1 MSGANLDGYSYP
13 RDGIHKTEMTKRI
26 DKLEG
31 DVDALKSVLYDLVTL
46 MENWTNQDE
55 DTESLRSADTTN

>member
-13 RDGIHKTEMTKRI
+13 RDGIHKTEMMKRI

-31 DVDALKSVLYDLVTL
+31 DVDALKTLIYDLITL
-46 MENWTNQDE
+46 IENKNE
-55 DTESLRSADTTN
+55 VS